1 MTEQIK
7 SDGGSSSY
15 YEIRVPAGKVRA
27 ELGMAGQPE
36 YYVFQVEDVIEFG
49 LGNDFDKGNLFKVL
63 YRMGRKA
70 GNSTS
75 YELNK
80 MKYSLDK
87 LFRRFSPRGDV

>member
-1 MTEQIK
+1 MTQQIV

-15 YEIRVPAGKVRA
+15 YEIRVPADKVRV
-27 ELGMAGQPE
+27 ELGMNNRPE

-63 YRMGRKA
+63 YRFGRKA
-70 GNSTS
+70 GNTLN

-80 MKYSLDK
+80 MQYSLDK
-87 LFRRFSPRGDV
+87 LKRRFAPRGDK